1 VALVAAR
8 QCLSVLQIAMRTLGL
23 CYFTVCFQLA
33 FNCHGTKDSLPA
45 APQKHT
51 EEQVYLD
58 KRVQLGPYSEQ
69 WRVTVDF
76 TLKAGKSFHRGPLA
90 GNQTA
95 TTWSLPVPEDAF
107 WLESVHVMITDW
119 DGTEQFGWPPVHLHH
134 LVCRSQRAD
143 VWHDKDVFDHNE
155 VFLSTAG
162 GSHMNEQLKRYDV
175 VNGSDGWAAYFP
187 AGTEVK
193 CGFQIDDDRLKG
205 HAQQYKL
212 VINMKFVMDADR
224 LDGPRFRQFGVM
236 FWEGTTTGQIG
247 YNVPSGT
254 TNVFSKDY
262 EAPEAGSFHPD
273 SLSCHTHPGGKWLKF
288 FARRLGGQDFT
299 TPQGMFTMHHT
310 NLTVESGSQ
319 SRELNAKPGIYVR
332 QPKMEW
338 SEIGL
343 KWLTGSL
350 FTSGVDGKMPL
361 AFQKGDIFYL
371 QAHHEVEDVS
381 LDDMM
386 SLHSL
391 VLWSEPPQVTHLTN
405 SFDFSGFLR
414 NQLFPQY
421 YVPHDLLAEVPRK
434 VNRSVLHELH
444 SKMPLWFGDPDRV
457 FGAKYLACVR
467 NKAYLVLRKATSIN
481 DVNQKTIERLQKTC
495 DGRDGF

>member
-1 VALVAAR
+1 
-8 QCLSVLQIAMRTLGL
+8 MRTQSLF
-23 CYFTVCFQLA
+23 YFTIYFQLA
-33 FNCHGTKDSLPA
+33 FNCHGKNASLPA
-45 APQKHT
+45 APQKQK

-69 WRVTVDF
+69 WRVTMDF
-76 TLKAGKSFHRGPLA
+76 TLDAGKKMGLPH
-90 GNQTA
+90 Q
-95 TTWSLPVPEDAF
+95 SLPVPEDAF
-107 WLESVHVMITDW
+107 WLESAHVMITDK

-143 VWHDKDVFDHNE
+143 AWYDKDVFDHQE

-162 GSHMNEQLKRYDV
+162 GTHMNKQLKRYDV
-175 VNGSDGWAAYFP
+175 VNGSDGWAAYYP
-187 AGTEVK
+187 ARTEVK
-193 CGFQIDDDRLKG
+193 CGLAINDDRLKG

-212 VINMKFVMDADR
+212 VVNMKFVMDADR
-224 LDGPRFRQFGVM
+224 LDGPRFQPFSVL

-273 SLSCHTHPGGKWLKF
+273 DLSSHTHPGGKWLKF

-299 TPQGMFTMHHT
+299 TPQCMFTMHHT

-319 SRELNAKPGIYVR
+319 SRELNAQPGVYVR

-350 FTSGVDGKMPL
+350 FASGVDGERPL

-371 QAHHEVEDVS
+371 QARHDVKEAS

-386 SLHSL
+386 TLHAL
-391 VLWSEPPQVTHLTN
+391 VLWSEPPQVAYLNN
-405 SFDFSGFLR
+405 SFEFSGFLR
-414 NQLFPQY
+414 NQLFLQA
-421 YVPHDLLAEVPRK
+421 YVPHDLLAEVPRT

-444 SKMPLWFGDPDRV
+444 SKMPLFFGNPDRALGV
-457 FGAKYLACVR
+457 KYLACVR
-467 NKAYLVLRKATSIN
+467 TQSTAPMLGASSVN
-481 DVNQKTIERLQKTC
+481 DVDQANLERRQKKC
-495 DGRDGF
+495 DSLGGL